1 MCNLR
6 LIAQV
11 DDVRKSCWFLPLLTA
26 LACAGATPVSAESCV
41 APSKAISPEQAASFQ
56 ASPADAMAAAGA
68 QVGAA
73 SSSVRNAI
81 VSDSSLLSALAPVMK
96 AASGD
101 QAVAMG
107 TGLGAAAQVCVKQH
121 PAVAQAI
128 QQSVATAAN
137 DALSRA
143 FAGIVGDV
151 PVLSV
156 SPGNEAVAAESG
168 GSNPGSGTRRGTS
181 EVTYQFQKS
190 ESDNPAASVMSGSR
204 ARSPTNTTTFVAV
217 STPSTAA
224 AKTSAGSTAGSGSPE
239 DAIVSVSGAR

>member
-1 MCNLR
+1 M
-6 LIAQV
+6 
-11 DDVRKSCWFLPLLTA
+11 RKSCWFLPLLTA
-26 LACAGATPVSAESCV
+26 LACAGAAPASAESCV
-41 APSKAISPEQAASFQ
+41 APSKAISPDQAASFQ
-56 ASPADAMAAAGA
+56 ASPADAMSAAGT

-81 VSDSSLLSALAPVMK
+81 VSDSALLSALAPVMK

-101 QAVAMG
+101 QAVALG

-128 QQSVATAAN
+128 QQSIATAAN

-151 PVLSV
+151 PVLAV

-168 GSNPGSGTRRGTS
+168 GSNPGSGTGTRRGTS

-190 ESDNPAASVMSGSR
+190 ETDNPAASVMSGSR

-217 STPSTAA
+217 AGPGTAT
-224 AKTSAGSTAGSGSPE
+224 KTSATGGTPGSGSPE